1 MQNTHKQSSGADQKQ
16 LPGLPGKRTWTSWAL
31 LPVLGLA
38 AATLTSCAGKYTG
51 SGSIPSVAGAPN
63 QATLAFNVQT
73 DGDTDG
79 DGVAENVKGQI
90 QFQDL
95 AAGVRIH
102 GEILNSGT
110 LPEGPIY
117 IDGEEWPAGTI
128 LLEGAYTSQP
138 PGKGGI
144 FNIAVCSPQ
153 TPGNQGGGEQLLIIL
168 YGAEDAYYNF
178 GLVSGGNMGAT
189 AKSCKSQ
196 VITLTPGSPGF
207 P

>member
-31 LPVLGLA
+31 LSVLGLA

-117 IDGEEWPAGTI
+117 IGTSK
-128 LLEGAYTSQP
+128 LNRVE
-138 PGKGGI
+138 
-144 FNIAVCSPQ
+144 
-153 TPGNQGGGEQLLIIL
+153 
-168 YGAEDAYYNF
+168 F
-178 GLVSGGNMGAT
+178 GLNPFMVAVSKVFSKLQNVGRILST
-189 AKSCKSQ
+189 
-196 VITLTPGSPGF
+196 
-207 P
+207 